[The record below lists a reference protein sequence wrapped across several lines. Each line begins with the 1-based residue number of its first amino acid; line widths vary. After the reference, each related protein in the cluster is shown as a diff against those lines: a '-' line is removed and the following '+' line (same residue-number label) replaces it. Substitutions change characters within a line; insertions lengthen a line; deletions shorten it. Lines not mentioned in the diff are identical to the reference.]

1 MVVVMVVVGGDDDDD
16 GDDDVYM
23 YPADMHPDE
32 RHAYR
37 EAVRA
42 SKAAEWNRQQQEH
55 FIKGKRK
62 TGESSHPTNPTTRQM
77 RKSQSVRYS
86 DASLPDAPIVY
97 KSSAARQKTVKN
109 LFKGGAIKETMGR
122 LISKFFIYES
132 VPPSKA
138 DSHHFKNMIVG
149 AQQAGMGIEPPSPYE
164 IKHKYLDMEYKDMEA
179 YVNIQREKWKTYG
192 CTIMSDGWT
201 GPTKLSIINFMVY
214 SKGSTIFLK
223 SVDASNNIKDNKYIY
238 GLLKDVIKEVGKQNV
253 VQIVTDNGSAFVK
266 AGKLLMKKYNL
277 YWTPCAAHCIDLMFE
292 DIGKRTSVAD
302 LITKARKI
310 TNFIYNHSWLLAQ
323 MRKVCGGDIV
333 RPGATRFATNYIALD
348 SLLKKKANLKKV
360 FISDEWAQHN
370 LSRTLIGK
378 EVESLMFDHAYWER
392 VGKLVSIY
400 EALYT
405 VLRIVDSE
413 VVPTMPFVYE
423 LIRVMKENLIRL
435 NAKEW
440 VLEIIADRWDRTLKH
455 PLHAAAFFLNPRF
468 QYKRGVGTDPDLLQ
482 AVHEVFAKLDPTSEG
497 LSQFGNEIILFRDAK
512 RGFGDRA
519 AIASRSEMVPAE
531 WWFMY
536 GHHAPTLRRLAIKV
550 LSQTAS
556 SSACER
562 NWSTFAL
569 IHTKQRNRLA
579 YPMLQQ
585 LVFCYYNMK
594 LKIRDMEAEQDKVAE
609 KDYLDLLD
617 IATEVGEEEDN
628 QLFQWVRP
636 LHLDDEDGNPDP
648 RIAAHVREAGVDVD
662 RVLSEEVHT
671 DSFSQD
677 TRDSFQQGISQPA
690 VTSRPSFDSTSV
702 EHSSR
707 PSATGT
713 SASGYDGSRGEGTN
727 DGSDPGNDEGD
738 VRQQQQSGQPLAF
751 TCEDDFT
758 HCTQDED
765 HGSRRAGPGV
775 GAIGKPY
782 RGRQRRMMP
791 YNEDS
796 LSASFESMSV
806 ETQFSDSSNEA
817 NIYAPYAMSYGQP
830 PQNLSS
836 STDEEYER
844 YNYPSSTQMPYYLP
858 HQLQQQGF
866 QTSTW
871 ENPGFPIHGQVV
883 GRTQE
888 IYAWHV
894 RTYNQY
900 YRNSM
905 SWYEYCLQQDGLP
918 SSNNN
923 NMMEP
928 HRSSFWY

>member
-1 MVVVMVVVGGDDDDD
+1 MGRRHRHLIDEDDEENLGGDGGGDDGGGGGGGDDDDD

-86 DASLPDAPIVY
+86 DASLPDAPSLY

-292 DIGKRTSVAD
+292 DIGKRTS
-302 LITKARKI
+302 
-310 TNFIYNHSWLLAQ
+310 

-482 AVHEVFAKLDPTSEG
+482 AVHEVFAKLDPTSEDY
-497 LSQFGNEIILFRDAK
+497 NY
-512 RGFGDRA
+512 
-519 AIASRSEMVPAE
+519 SEMQKEDSVIEQRLLRAE

-662 RVLSEEVHT
+662 RVRQSLL
-671 DSFSQD
+671 
-677 TRDSFQQGISQPA
+677 
-690 VTSRPSFDSTSV
+690 RPSFDSTSV

-791 YNEDS
+791 YNEDHCRPV
-796 LSASFESMSV
+796 LS
-806 ETQFSDSSNEA
+806 
-817 NIYAPYAMSYGQP
+817 
-830 PQNLSS
+830 
-836 STDEEYER
+836 R
-844 YNYPSSTQMPYYLP
+844 
-858 HQLQQQGF
+858 
-866 QTSTW
+866 
-871 ENPGFPIHGQVV
+871 
-883 GRTQE
+883 
-888 IYAWHV
+888 
-894 RTYNQY
+894 
-900 YRNSM
+900 
-905 SWYEYCLQQDGLP
+905 
-918 SSNNN
+918 
-923 NMMEP
+923 
-928 HRSSFWY
+928 

>member
-1 MVVVMVVVGGDDDDD
+1 
-16 GDDDVYM
+16 
-23 YPADMHPDE
+23 
-32 RHAYR
+32 
-37 EAVRA
+37 
-42 SKAAEWNRQQQEH
+42 
-55 FIKGKRK
+55 
-62 TGESSHPTNPTTRQM
+62 M

-86 DASLPDAPIVY
+86 DPSRPDAPSLY
-97 KSSAARQKTVKN
+97 KSSTARQKTVKN

-122 LISKFFIYES
+122 LIGKFFIYES

-192 CTIMSDGWT
+192 CTIMSDGWI

-214 SKGSTIFLK
+214 SK
-223 SVDASNNIKDNKYIY
+223 
-238 GLLKDVIKEVGKQNV
+238 
-253 VQIVTDNGSAFVK
+253 
-266 AGKLLMKKYNL
+266 
-277 YWTPCAAHCIDLMFE
+277 
-292 DIGKRTSVAD
+292 
-302 LITKARKI
+302 
-310 TNFIYNHSWLLAQ
+310 
-323 MRKVCGGDIV
+323 
-333 RPGATRFATNYIALD
+333 
-348 SLLKKKANLKKV
+348 
-360 FISDEWAQHN
+360 
-370 LSRTLIGK
+370 
-378 EVESLMFDHAYWER
+378 
-392 VGKLVSIY
+392 
-400 EALYT
+400 
-405 VLRIVDSE
+405 
-413 VVPTMPFVYE
+413 
-423 LIRVMKENLIRL
+423 
-435 NAKEW
+435 
-440 VLEIIADRWDRTLKH
+440 DRWDRTLKH
-455 PLHAAAFFLNPRF
+455 PLHAHSFLIQDFNINVELVSIPIYF
-468 QYKRGVGTDPDLLQ
+468 KSFMKSL
-482 AVHEVFAKLDPTSEG
+482 KLDPTSKVLVNLEM
-497 LSQFGNEIILFRDAK
+497 
-512 RGFGDRA
+512 RGFGDR

-594 LKIRDMEAEQDKVAE
+594 LKIH
-609 KDYLDLLD
+609 YLDLLD

-636 LHLDDEDGNPDP
+636 LHLDDKNGNPDP
-648 RIAAHVREAGVDVD
+648 RISAHVREAGVDVD
-662 RVLSEEVHT
+662 R
-671 DSFSQD
+671 
-677 TRDSFQQGISQPA
+677 PA

-713 SASGYDGSRGEGTN
+713 SASASCYDGSRREGTN

-758 HCTQDED
+758 HYTQDED
-765 HGSRRAGPGV
+765 HGSRRAGPFDECRDS
-775 GAIGKPY
+775 ILIHQTKPTF
-782 RGRQRRMMP
+782 MP
-791 YNEDS
+791 LCNELWS
-796 LSASFESMSV
+796 
-806 ETQFSDSSNEA
+806 
-817 NIYAPYAMSYGQP
+817 P

-858 HQLQQQGF
+858 HRLQQQGF

-871 ENPGFPIHGQVV
+871 ENPDFLSMDKLLVGLKKFMHGMFVHTINTIETPCPGMNIV
-883 GRTQE
+883 FNKMGSLHLT
-888 IYAWHV
+888 I
-894 RTYNQY
+894 TI
-900 YRNSM
+900 
-905 SWYEYCLQQDGLP
+905 
-918 SSNNN
+918 
-923 NMMEP
+923 
-928 HRSSFWY
+928 

>member
-1 MVVVMVVVGGDDDDD
+1 
-16 GDDDVYM
+16 
-23 YPADMHPDE
+23 
-32 RHAYR
+32 
-37 EAVRA
+37 
-42 SKAAEWNRQQQEH
+42 
-55 FIKGKRK
+55 
-62 TGESSHPTNPTTRQM
+62 
-77 RKSQSVRYS
+77 
-86 DASLPDAPIVY
+86 
-97 KSSAARQKTVKN
+97 
-109 LFKGGAIKETMGR
+109 
-122 LISKFFIYES
+122 
-132 VPPSKA
+132 
-138 DSHHFKNMIVG
+138 
-149 AQQAGMGIEPPSPYE
+149 
-164 IKHKYLDMEYKDMEA
+164 
-179 YVNIQREKWKTYG
+179 
-192 CTIMSDGWT
+192 
-201 GPTKLSIINFMVY
+201 
-214 SKGSTIFLK
+214 
-223 SVDASNNIKDNKYIY
+223 
-238 GLLKDVIKEVGKQNV
+238 
-253 VQIVTDNGSAFVK
+253 
-266 AGKLLMKKYNL
+266 
-277 YWTPCAAHCIDLMFE
+277 
-292 DIGKRTSVAD
+292 
-302 LITKARKI
+302 
-310 TNFIYNHSWLLAQ
+310 
-323 MRKVCGGDIV
+323 
-333 RPGATRFATNYIALD
+333 
-348 SLLKKKANLKKV
+348 
-360 FISDEWAQHN
+360 
-370 LSRTLIGK
+370 
-378 EVESLMFDHAYWER
+378 
-392 VGKLVSIY
+392 
-400 EALYT
+400 
-405 VLRIVDSE
+405 
-413 VVPTMPFVYE
+413 
-423 LIRVMKENLIRL
+423 
-435 NAKEW
+435 
-440 VLEIIADRWDRTLKH
+440 
-455 PLHAAAFFLNPRF
+455 
-468 QYKRGVGTDPDLLQ
+468 
-482 AVHEVFAKLDPTSEG
+482 
-497 LSQFGNEIILFRDAK
+497 
-512 RGFGDRA
+512 
-519 AIASRSEMVPAE
+519 
-531 WWFMY
+531 
-536 GHHAPTLRRLAIKV
+536 
-550 LSQTAS
+550 
-556 SSACER
+556 
-562 NWSTFAL
+562 
-569 IHTKQRNRLA
+569 
-579 YPMLQQ
+579 
-585 LVFCYYNMK
+585 
-594 LKIRDMEAEQDKVAE
+594 MEAEHDKVAE

-677 TRDSFQQGISQPA
+677 TRDSFRQGISQPA

-727 DGSDPGNDEGD
+727 DGRDPGNDEGD

>member
-1 MVVVMVVVGGDDDDD
+1 MASESGIMGRDPCWKYCTPMEGNKNGTICNYCGLAIKSGGITRFKFHLSHTDPNSNTKKCPNVPPEVKQEIRRLIEQRNKAKAKKAVDIEEIRAELRDTMGRRHRHVIDEDDEENLGGDGGGDGGGGGDDDDD

-62 TGESSHPTNPTTRQM
+62 TG
-77 RKSQSVRYS
+77 
-86 DASLPDAPIVY
+86 
-97 KSSAARQKTVKN
+97 
-109 LFKGGAIKETMGR
+109 GAIKETMGR
-122 LISKFFIYES
+122 LINKFFIYES

-149 AQQAGMGIEPPSPYE
+149 AQQAGMGIEPRLLMNS
-164 IKHKYLDMEYKDMEA
+164 
-179 YVNIQREKWKTYG
+179 NT
-192 CTIMSDGWT
+192 S
-201 GPTKLSIINFMVY
+201 
-214 SKGSTIFLK
+214 STIFLK

-310 TNFIYNHSWLLAQ
+310 TNFIYNHSWLLVQ

-333 RPGATRFATNYIALD
+333 RPGATRFATNYMALG
-348 SLLKKKANLKKV
+348 V

-423 LIRVMKENLIRL
+423 LIRVMKENLVRL

-468 QYKRGVGTDPDLLQ
+468 QYKL
-482 AVHEVFAKLDPTSEG
+482 VHEVFAKLDPTSEG

-594 LKIRDMEAEQDKVAE
+594 LKIRDMEAEHDKVAE
-609 KDYLDLLD
+609 KNYLDLLD
-617 IATEVGEEEDN
+617 IASEVGEEEDN

-636 LHLDDEDGNPDP
+636 LYLDDEDGNPDP
-648 RIAAHVREAGVDVD
+648 QLPHM
-662 RVLSEEVHT
+662 SEKRFHT

-727 DGSDPGNDEGD
+727 DGSDHEMMKGY
-738 VRQQQQSGQPLAF
+738 
-751 TCEDDFT
+751 DFT

>member
-1 MVVVMVVVGGDDDDD
+1 
-16 GDDDVYM
+16 
-23 YPADMHPDE
+23 
-32 RHAYR
+32 
-37 EAVRA
+37 
-42 SKAAEWNRQQQEH
+42 
-55 FIKGKRK
+55 
-62 TGESSHPTNPTTRQM
+62 M

-86 DASLPDAPIVY
+86 DASLPDAPSLY

-179 YVNIQREKWKTYG
+179 YVNIQEKSG
-192 CTIMSDGWT
+192 RLM
-201 GPTKLSIINFMVY
+201 
-214 SKGSTIFLK
+214 
-223 SVDASNNIKDNKYIY
+223 DAR
-238 GLLKDVIKEVGKQNV
+238 
-253 VQIVTDNGSAFVK
+253 
-266 AGKLLMKKYNL
+266 L
-277 YWTPCAAHCIDLMFE
+277 Y
-292 DIGKRTSVAD
+292 
-302 LITKARKI
+302 
-310 TNFIYNHSWLLAQ
+310 
-323 MRKVCGGDIV
+323 
-333 RPGATRFATNYIALD
+333 
-348 SLLKKKANLKKV
+348 
-360 FISDEWAQHN
+360 
-370 LSRTLIGK
+370 
-378 EVESLMFDHAYWER
+378 
-392 VGKLVSIY
+392 
-400 EALYT
+400 
-405 VLRIVDSE
+405 
-413 VVPTMPFVYE
+413 
-423 LIRVMKENLIRL
+423 
-435 NAKEW
+435 
-440 VLEIIADRWDRTLKH
+440 RWDRTLNILFMQQH
-455 PLHAAAFFLNPRF
+455 SFLIQDFNIN
-468 QYKRGVGTDPDLLQ
+468 VELVLDPDLLQ
-482 AVHEVFAKLDPTSEG
+482 AVHEVFAKLDPTSE
-497 LSQFGNEIILFRDAK
+497 
-512 RGFGDRA
+512 GFGDRA

-550 LSQTAS
+550 LSQTAL

-594 LKIRDMEAEQDKVAE
+594 LKIHDMEAEQDKVAE

-662 RVLSEEVHT
+662 RV
-671 DSFSQD
+671 
-677 TRDSFQQGISQPA
+677 RA

-866 QTSTW
+866 QRAHGKTLDFLSMDKLLVGLKKFMHGMFVHTINTI
-871 ENPGFPIHGQVV
+871 ETPCPGMNIVFNKMGSLHLTI
-883 GRTQE
+883 T
-888 IYAWHV
+888 I
-894 RTYNQY
+894 
-900 YRNSM
+900 
-905 SWYEYCLQQDGLP
+905 
-918 SSNNN
+918 
-923 NMMEP
+923 
-928 HRSSFWY
+928 